1 MAINN
6 LQENYSGTKKPVFY
20 FTIIKI
26 NIEKF

>member
-6 LQENYSGTKKPVFY
+6 LPENYSGIKKPVFH